1 MVNERIEKMNSKRVT
16 ALLTFLLL
24 VVVNVSGYAQTIMY
38 IPFDNRP
45 VSLDYEVDTV
55 TKGGFDILVPP
66 EDVLANRTKSAN
78 PEVLWQW
85 VFDHVNEAN
94 SIVVSADALIY
105 GGLVGSRTHNLND
118 DVILARTKNFEKLK
132 EMNPSARIY
141 VFSTIMRSPHA
152 SAGGVE
158 PPYYETYGPAI
169 FQINALNDKL
179 EVQGLKPQE
188 EQELKKLTAE
198 VPKEALNDW
207 YARREK
213 NFKINVELIHEAK
226 KNIFAYLLIG
236 RDDASPFS
244 RSHQESRWL
253 SKESAG
259 LPASKYL
266 SFPGADQLGM
276 VLLARASNDLNF
288 KIPSIAIKYTQGV
301 GDKTI
306 PSYEDVAIGET
317 VRNHIVAV
325 GGVPL
330 LSDKNAD
337 MILAVHTP
345 VDGWTREAGNGANPQ
360 EANPE
365 TVAFVQEIK
374 TNLLANKKV
383 AVADIAFANGSDN
396 SFMTEM
402 TKNKLVPKLESYS
415 GWNTASNTIGYTIG
429 QAVFAQRM
437 TVTDKNS
444 LLAARLLDD
453 WAYQANIRSA
463 LLKNILV
470 PQGHSDVQLNEL
482 APTLE
487 AETEKQMNVFA
498 KENEDWF
505 PLQKLKVSFPWNRM
519 FEVKVKLQ

>member
-1 MVNERIEKMNSKRVT
+1 MNNKIITS
-16 ALLTFLLL
+16 LLTFFLLL
-24 VVVNVSGYAQTIMY
+24 VINVSGYAQTIMY
-38 IPFDNRP
+38 VPFDNRP
-45 VSLDYEVDTV
+45 VSLEYEKDTV
-55 TKGGFDILVPP
+55 TKGGFEILVPP
-66 EDVLANRTKSAN
+66 ENVLANRTKSAN
-78 PEVLWQW
+78 PDVLWQW
-85 VFDHVNEAN
+85 VFEHANETDA
-94 SIVVSADALIY
+94 IVVSADALVY
-105 GGLVGSRTHNLND
+105 GGLVGSRTHNLNED
-118 DVILARTKNFEKLK
+118 ILISRTKNFEKLK
-132 EMNPSARIY
+132 AMNPTARIY

-158 PPYYETYGPAI
+158 PLYYETYGPAI

-179 EVQGLKPQE
+179 ELQGLKPQE
-188 EQELKKLTAE
+188 DQELKKLTAE

-213 NFKINVELIHEAK
+213 NFKVNVELANEAK
-226 KNIFAYLLIG
+226 KDTFAYLLIG

-253 SKESAG
+253 SKETVG

-276 VLLARASNDLNF
+276 ILLARASNDLNF

-317 VRNHIVAV
+317 VRNHIIAV

-330 LSDKNAD
+330 LSDKMAD
-337 MILAVHTP
+337 MILVVHTP
-345 VDGWTREAGNGANPQ
+345 VDGWTREAGGGANPQ

-374 TNLLANKKV
+374 SKLSANNKV

-396 SFMTEM
+396 SFMNEM
-402 TKNKLVPKLESYS
+402 TKNKLIPKLESYS

-429 QAVFAQRM
+429 QAVFAQNM
-437 TVTDKNS
+437 TIADKNS
-444 LLAARLLDD
+444 LLAVRLLDD

-463 LLKNILV
+463 LLKNVLV

-482 APTLE
+482 TPKLV
-487 AETEKQMNVFA
+487 AETEQQMNVFA
-498 KENEDWF
+498 LKNEEWF
-505 PLQKLKVSFPWNRM
+505 PLQKLDVSFPWNRM
-519 FEVKVKLQ
+519 FEVKVKVQ